1 MTMQKATKTPIPSAE
16 RMRLHRARRRNGL
29 RYMQVLLAESEIDVL
44 VAKGFLKPDRRHLG
58 EAVQDALDGF
68 ICSELGP
75 PDSER

>member
-1 MTMQKATKTPIPSAE
+1 MSSTD
-16 RMRLHRARRRNGL
+16 
-29 RYMQVLLAESEIDVL
+29 EIDVL

-75 PDSER
+75 PDDER